1 MTVTLGGLLTVLG
14 EGVANGLIVGVPF
27 ASADLGWRRSGESAR
42 RNNGEPGSALLGL
55 PMHFFAA
62 GPGVREDPGE

>member
-1 MTVTLGGLLTVLG
+1 M
-14 EGVANGLIVGVPF
+14 VGVPL

-55 PMHFFAA
+55 PIHFFAA
-62 GPGVREDPGE
+62 GPGVKDEPGEYV